1 MAVDTGS
8 TTVLVATIVETEVVN
23 IVCRVDAV
31 SDYVVLTVTGMFAV
45 EVAEIT
51 EVTFLVVV
59 GV

>member
-1 MAVDTGS
+1 
-8 TTVLVATIVETEVVN
+8 VLVATIVETEVVN